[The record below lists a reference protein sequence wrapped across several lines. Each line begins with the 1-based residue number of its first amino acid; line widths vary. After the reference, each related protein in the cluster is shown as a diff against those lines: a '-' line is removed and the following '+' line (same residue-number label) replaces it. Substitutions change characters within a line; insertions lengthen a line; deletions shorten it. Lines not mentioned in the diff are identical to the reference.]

1 MDSFRIACIEN
12 SLWDFDFAR
21 NIQSLEFEKL
31 WMAPEARKYC
41 CSNENYQVDHWK
53 IDVFSVGLITLFILD
68 PKLLTDS
75 DSKLALFNQDEKL
88 LQEYLSFLE
97 IKFSEFG
104 SEFFKLLRAMLQFQA
119 EKRISI
125 CELAS

>member
-1 MDSFRIACIEN
+1 MA
-12 SLWDFDFAR
+12 
-21 NIQSLEFEKL
+21 LEAIKFC
-31 WMAPEARKYC
+31 Y
-41 CSNENYQVDHWK
+41 SNENYQVDHSK

-97 IKFSEFG
+97 IKFSEF
-104 SEFFKLLRAMLQFQA
+104 SPEFFKLLRAMLQFQA
-119 EKRISI
+119 DKRISI
-125 CELAS
+125 CELASWMVKIIV